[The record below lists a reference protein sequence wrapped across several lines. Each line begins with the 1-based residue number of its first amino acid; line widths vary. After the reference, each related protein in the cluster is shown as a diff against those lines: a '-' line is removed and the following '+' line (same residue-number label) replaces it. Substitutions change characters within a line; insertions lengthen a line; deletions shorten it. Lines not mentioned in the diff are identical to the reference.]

1 MATSY
6 KTPLSERPP
15 KRKPYE
21 RPYGGRIAPVIIFR
35 DSNEQTVRKHQ
46 HTSGKLRRD
55 KTKPV
60 FCEICREQIPET
72 EIKTQR
78 KNRKFCKACNPRSS
92 KPKTDWKDLH
102 GDRFI
107 DTFDNQFNLKPIEVN

>member
-21 RPYGGRIAPVIIFR
+21 RPYGGRITPVIIFR
-35 DSNEQTVRKHQ
+35 DPNQPARRQ
-46 HTSGKLRRD
+46 HTSGRIRRD
-55 KTKPV
+55 KSKPII
-60 FCEICREQIPET
+60 CEMCGKQIPEY
-72 EIKTQR
+72 EIKSQR
-78 KNRKFCKACNPRSS
+78 KNRKFCKACNPHHS
-92 KPKTDWKDLH
+92 KPKTDWKGIH

-107 DTFDNQFNLKPIEVN
+107 NTFDDEFNLKPIEVN